1 MALARGWKVLAVTS
15 IGVYLVS
22 LDVTVVNIAFPAI
35 LEDFEGTS
43 RAQLSWVLS
52 AYNITFAAALLTGGR
67 IADRLGRRRI
77 FFTGIAVFTFGSALC
92 GVAPSTSFLIAARL
106 VQAIGG
112 ALVLPTSLALVL
124 PEFPVERR
132 SAAIGVWGAVGG
144 IAAATGPSVGSA
156 IIDSAGWRWVFYINA
171 PLCLLAVI
179 FGRRLLVESRDP
191 TATGRPDVL
200 GALLGAAAVALL
212 VLGIVQGDDWGYGDA
227 RIVGS
232 LGASAVLLPLF
243 IARCRT
249 ARNPVLDLSLLGR
262 RFFAVGNVA
271 SFLFSVA
278 FFSMLFSNVQWLVGV
293 WGYSTIGAGFAL
305 TPGPLTAAVFAGPAG
320 RWAERYGHRYVIVPG
335 TLLFAGGM
343 ALYALRLTATPDYWA
358 AYFPSNLLVGAG
370 VGMTISTLGS
380 ASNAF
385 LPPTRFAMGSAF
397 NATTR
402 QIGAALGIAITVA
415 LLGSGAGLEPFD
427 RTWFSMAGVALV
439 AGAVM
444 LTLYRRPVATVEGA
458 AAPSDEPTLA
468 PVAGS

>member
-1 MALARGWKVLAVTS
+1 M
-15 IGVYLVS
+15 
-22 LDVTVVNIAFPAI
+22 
-35 LEDFEGTS
+35 EDFEGTT

-52 AYNITFAAALLTGGR
+52 AYNITFAAALLTAGR
-67 IADRLGRRRI
+67 MADRIGRRRI

-92 GVAPSTSFLIAARL
+92 GVAPSTGFLIAARV

-132 SAAIGVWGAVGG
+132 SAAIGVWGAIGG
-144 IAAATGPSVGSA
+144 IAAATGPSLGSA
-156 IIDSAGWRWVFYINA
+156 VIDTVGWRWVFYLNA
-171 PLCLLAVI
+171 PLCLVAVL

-200 GALLGAAAVALL
+200 GAALGAGAVALL
-212 VLGIVQGDDWGYGDA
+212 VLGIVQGDDWSYTDL
-227 RIVGS
+227 RIVS
-232 LGASAVLLPLF
+232 AFVASALLLPLF
-243 IARCRT
+243 ILRCRT
-249 ARNPVLDLSLLGR
+249 ASDPVLDLTLLGK
-262 RFFAVGNVA
+262 RFFAVGNAA

-335 TLLFAGGM
+335 TLLFAVGM
-343 ALYALRLTATPDYWA
+343 ALYAVRLGPTPDYWGD
-358 AYFPSNLLVGAG
+358 YFLSNLLVGAG

-415 LLGSGAGLEPFD
+415 LLGSGTGLQPFD
-427 RTWFSMAGVALV
+427 RTWFSMATVALA
-439 AGAVM
+439 AGLVM
-444 LTLYRRPVATVEGA
+444 LTLYRRPIATVEEA
-458 AAPSDEPTLA
+458 ALPSTEPL
-468 PVAGS
+468 VA